1 MKTDISFIRESIE
14 SLSPRSA
21 FDKASRS
28 FALDLLDK
36 YDELCD
42 WCDSEGKECPPFCLD
57 TALNGARD
65 WKEYCYGGNGLIYD
79 TDIAEALCTPAT
91 LKRVKNGTIPPN
103 SCDTWM
109 DLQVRVYY
117 LSLIHISEPTR
128 PY

>member
-65 WKEYCYGGNGLIYD
+65 WKEYCYGVMG
-79 TDIAEALCTPAT
+79 
-91 LKRVKNGTIPPN
+91 
-103 SCDTWM
+103 
-109 DLQVRVYY
+109 
-117 LSLIHISEPTR
+117 
-128 PY
+128 

>member
-1 MKTDISFIRESIE
+1 MKTDITFIRESIE

-21 FDKASRS
+21 FDKASKS

-79 TDIAEALCTPAT
+79 TDIAEALCTPDT

-103 SCDTWM
+103 SRDTWM

-117 LSLIHISEPTR
+117 RTWNLISR
-128 PY
+128 YM